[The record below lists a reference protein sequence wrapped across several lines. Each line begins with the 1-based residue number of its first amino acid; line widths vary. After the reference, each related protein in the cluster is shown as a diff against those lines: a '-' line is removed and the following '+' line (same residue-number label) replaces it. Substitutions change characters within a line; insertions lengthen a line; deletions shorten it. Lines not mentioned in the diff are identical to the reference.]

1 MDIQNPIVRRRL
13 SDETIQ
19 SITKVL
25 GYLNNISEFLEQRA
39 PDLHE
44 QFTER
49 VNNALNGIDRSDWTY
64 EGYKFTDDE
73 MNTLR
78 EVEAAISDM
87 EEQVSRIPR
96 YRG

>member
-1 MDIQNPIVRRRL
+1 MDIQNPIVRRKL

-19 SITKVL
+19 IITKTL
-25 GYLNNISEFLEQRA
+25 GYLNNVSEFLEQRA

-49 VNNALNGIDRSDWTY
+49 VNTALNGIDRSNWTY

-78 EVEAAISDM
+78 AVEAAISDM
-87 EEQVSRIPR
+87 EEQVSRLPR

>member
-19 SITKVL
+19 SITKAL
-25 GYLNNISEFLEQRA
+25 GYLNNVSEFLEQRA

-49 VNNALNGIDRSDWTY
+49 VDAALNGIDRSDWTY

-78 EVEAAISDM
+78 AVEAAISDM
-87 EEQVSRIPR
+87 EEQVSRIPL